1 MPTVI
6 ANGLNIEVETM
17 GDPAAPA
24 VLLIM
29 GLGMQLVAWPDP
41 FCQAL
46 VDAGFRVIRFDN
58 RDVGLSDKIATRK
71 AANLPLAVL
80 RYFLHLPVRAPY
92 LIDAMAADSVGVLD
106 ALGVKAAHFVGVSLG
121 GMIAQTAA
129 ANYPKRCLSL
139 TSIMASSGD
148 RRLPHA
154 SLKVTR
160 RLLSR
165 PPRRASV
172 EELTDHL
179 VGLFEAIGSPGFPTP
194 PAALRERLSAAL
206 RRGYEPQGT
215 IRQMLAIAASG
226 DRSAQL
232 RTITKPTLVIHG
244 DSDPLVRV
252 SHGVDCARKIPRA
265 ELKIIPGMGH
275 DLAPGLWPMLLEAV
289 IKHLRASNNA
299 PSG

>member
-17 GDPAAPA
+17 GDPANPS

-41 FCQAL
+41 FCQAF
-46 VDAGFRVIRFDN
+46 VDAGFHVVRFDN
-58 RDVGLSDKIATRK
+58 RDVGLSDKISRGR
-71 AANLPLAVL
+71 AASLPLSML

-92 LIDAMAADSVGVLD
+92 LIDAMAADAIGVLD
-106 ALGVKAAHFVGVSLG
+106 ALGIEAAHFVGVSLG

-165 PPRRASV
+165 PPPRASV

-179 VGLFEAIGSPGFPTP
+179 VGLFQAIGSPGFPTP

-206 RRGYEPQGT
+206 RRGYDPQGT
-215 IRQMLAIAASG
+215 VRQMLAIAASG

-232 RTITKPTLVIHG
+232 RAITKPTLVVHG

-252 SHGVDCARKIPRA
+252 SHGIDCARKIPRA

-275 DLAPGLWPMLLEAV
+275 DLAPGLWPILLTAV
-289 IKHLRASNNA
+289 IGHLRASSRA